1 MSPVISIPQQININK
16 EDIINQIKLT
26 CKVPIVVE
34 EITVCKILENTAQTL
49 GVQVDT
55 DELQQTADKI
65 RLTHKLHSAAHT
77 WDWLEKHQ
85 LSLDDFEKM
94 AYLSVLSAKLA
105 EHLFA
110 DKVEPYFFE
119 HRNDYISAIA
129 YEVIF
134 DDEDVAIELFYAIQ
148 EGETS
153 FYDVAHKYIQDE
165 ELRRCGGYQGA
176 LTRKDLKPEISAA
189 IFASQPPQLLK
200 PILTAKGAHLI
211 LVEEIISPELDN
223 NLRNII
229 TLELFSHWVQA
240 QVAAVTVN
248 VDLQDS

>member
-1 MSPVISIPQQININK
+1 MSQVISIPQEININK
-16 EDIINQIKLT
+16 EDIIEQIKLS
-26 CKVPIVVE
+26 CKVPSLVE
-34 EITVCKILENTAQTL
+34 EITVRKIVENTAQIL
-49 GVQVDT
+49 GIEVDT
-55 DELQQTADKI
+55 QELQQTADKI
-65 RLTHKLHSAAHT
+65 RLTNKLNSAAHT
-77 WDWLEKHQ
+77 WNWLEKHG
-85 LSLDDFEKM
+85 LSLDDFEKI
-94 AYLSVLSAKLA
+94 AYLSVLSARLA
-105 EHLFA
+105 EHLFT

-119 HRNDYISAIA
+119 HQNDYISAIA
-129 YEVIF
+129 YEVIL

-148 EGETS
+148 EGEIS

-165 ELRRCGGYQGA
+165 ELRRHGGYQGA
-176 LTRKDLKPEISAA
+176 LRRKDLKLEISAA

-229 TLELFSHWVQA
+229 TLELFYYWLQT